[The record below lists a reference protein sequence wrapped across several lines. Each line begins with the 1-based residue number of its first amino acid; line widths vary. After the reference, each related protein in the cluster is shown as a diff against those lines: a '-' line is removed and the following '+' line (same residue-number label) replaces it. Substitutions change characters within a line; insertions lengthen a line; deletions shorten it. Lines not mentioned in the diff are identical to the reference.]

1 MNIKERFKLFKTY
14 LEAISDSHK
23 SYVKPLSKMVQYVL
37 EAETGEQVEDTE
49 SAEVPE
55 SDEAN
60 AKRIKAERNGVDTV
74 TTPDEDGNYMSGLT
88 TIATMLDLQEF
99 ADDVYDYLSNPETKV
114 SNMGLLDKANEICS
128 NIDILIDKIKELDEE
143 QDEAGI
149 KSFKLGNAFDIIQKF
164 PTLDSK
170 INTINRE
177 IARLA
182 KENMFIP
189 FDTNFKETKE
199 KLKAKRDAL
208 YAERKSLMD
217 LSKPYDDIKAKMTV
231 LANTLEA
238 AKQKYATAAYSENL
252 RKWNADNVRIGKN
265 KKTTTP
271 DKKEPETT
279 KTEPETEEDR
289 IRREQKAREAEEARL
304 YDEAHP
310 EEAAARKAQADM
322 DKMQAS
328 LQERRRSALAE
339 LNQHKEDE
347 EIDMAA
353 FPSRKILYQ
362 IRDQI
367 HQLVDEN
374 GESPIDITVLTPS
387 YNAFVSSLQKLAEN
401 RNDVRT
407 GLDLGE
413 LTSTIQHEF
422 SSVSTCL
429 SELIFPS
436 DHRDDINLI
445 DCDNAIETL
454 SSLALSD
461 DELIQL
467 THERMNLKGYMASP
481 RENTRELGIKKKICE
496 NLQAADHAIEVILNI
511 CNNIN
516 KFKATVGKM
525 DPIARKREV
534 NDTRTL
540 DSIDAQ
546 QLMPELQGRFGQ
558 LRDIARNDLATIK
571 TMYTALQSAK
581 KAKSTDLSAY
591 LPEHFNRSKF
601 TTAANGGYLYTI
613 GDIEIP
619 IRAAYEM
626 AQPEENGVATS
637 VQNDSQIVI
646 MEQYTV
652 KNSAGEDITTSKW
665 NAVLSVDTD
674 SIGIVTSFAG
684 TFKDS
689 TTPAIRVKMSA
700 DVDFVFVAMFKLL
713 ASVMPPVR

>member
-1 MNIKERFKLFKTY
+1 
-14 LEAISDSHK
+14 
-23 SYVKPLSKMVQYVL
+23 MVQYVL
-37 EAETGEQVEDTE
+37 EAETGEQVEDTAAEE
-49 SAEVPE
+49 STE
-55 SDEAN
+55 SDEEN
-60 AKRIKAERNGVDTV
+60 EKRIQAERKGVDTV
-74 TTPDEDGNYMSGLT
+74 TTPDENGQYMSGLT

-99 ADDVYDYLSNPETKV
+99 ADDVYDYLSNPETEV
-114 SNMGLLDKANEICS
+114 SNMDLLDKANEICS
-128 NIDILIDKIKELDEE
+128 NIDILIDQIKELDEE
-143 QDEAGI
+143 QNEVGI
-149 KSFKLGNAFDIIQKF
+149 NSFKLGNAFDIIQKF

-170 INTINRE
+170 INAINRE

-189 FDTNFKETKE
+189 FDANFKETKE

-208 YAERKSLMD
+208 YAERKSLME

-252 RKWNADNVRIGKN
+252 RKWNAANSRVAKTQ
-265 KKTTTP
+265 KKTTP
-271 DKKEPETT
+271 DKKAPETT
-279 KTEPETEEDR
+279 TTEPETEEDR

-347 EIDMAA
+347 EMDMAA

-445 DCDNAIETL
+445 DCDKAIETL

-461 DELIQL
+461 EELIKL
-467 THERMNLKGYMASP
+467 THERMNLKSDMASP
-481 RENTRELGIKKKICE
+481 RTENTRELGIKKKICE

-540 DSIDAQ
+540 ESIDAQ

-581 KAKSTDLSAY
+581 KAKSTDLAVY
-591 LPEHFNRSKF
+591 LPEHFNRTKF

-637 VQNDSQIVI
+637 VQNDNQIVI

-689 TTPAIRVKMSA
+689 ATPAIRVKMSA
-700 DVDFVFVAMFKLL
+700 DLDFVFVAMFKLL